1 MALGCLR
8 QWVTHDLTGTGV
20 APPSNTGPG
29 GACRQYAVHP
39 EVSEFC
45 NYESQ
50 LYGFCPF
57 GKWLRRQGGRKRKI
71 PQGDHE
77 RSLGCKVISNCSFPK
92 TRAARA
98 PTLNTFVNPNSPQPD
113 CPWSQARKSSVL
125 RQAEPLRP
133 GSDHASIRPSV
144 RPSVRACMHACMHAC
159 NYCCSLGAILALSL
173 SLRRILRV
181 LRSGTFASGLSA
193 KM

>member
-1 MALGCLR
+1 MSLGQREEFRNSSVCCTKKTCSGMALGCLR

-144 RPSVRACMHACMHAC
+144 RPSVRACMHACMHATIV
-159 NYCCSLGAILALSL
+159 A
-173 SLRRILRV
+173 RWV
-181 LRSGTFASGLSA
+181 PFWP
-193 KM
+193 